1 MTQLYG
7 GFPPLY
13 HSLDEPPR
21 GHPLRLTACVAGR
34 QRREHLVPHDGR
46 LAREPTVS
54 LGARKAHVLTT
65 TSPPRAEE
73 KSSLYSDP
81 SADSKWD
88 TKDEARYYDADDKEE
103 RNTSFVANRFL
114 EKIEEMMD
122 DEGQSVENIFRAWGS
137 YVNQNE

>member
-1 MTQLYG
+1 MNLRVDTLCG
-7 GFPPLY
+7 SPRASRADSAGSTSSLTMDDWLASPL
-13 HSLDEPPR
+13 SP
-21 GHPLRLTACVAGR
+21 
-34 QRREHLVPHDGR
+34 
-46 LAREPTVS
+46 S
-54 LGARKAHVLTT
+54 GARKAHVLTT

-137 YVNQNE
+137 YLNQNE